1 MVKVLLNPFLYI
13 PVFQIYWSLG
23 GGIYRNRLS
32 VCPSLCGNF
41 CPARRC
47 VAYIPDPNTTLTLD
61 LKVKFTGFYVWYIT
75 IFWFDIG
82 IPYLAYGSTTMRGCV
97 AYIHNPDSRLTFV
110 CLKFI
115 VPLERGCCTHRVKFP
130 YRCCMKNRWHKVNH
144 KLKKTLKMYVF
155 ITYF

>member
-13 PVFQIYWSLG
+13 PVFQIYWSSG
-23 GGIYRNRLS
+23 GGGYIGIVCLS

-61 LKVKFTGFYVWYIT
+61 LKVKFTGFLTCFCVWYIT

-82 IPYLAYGSTTMRGCV
+82 IPYLDMGQPLWEDVLRTFIILIQCWPLFVWSLSSHSKEGV
-97 AYIHNPDSRLTFV
+97 AHIMLN
-110 CLKFI
+110 
-115 VPLERGCCTHRVKFP
+115 FP
-130 YRCCMKNRWHKVNH
+130 IGVAWKIGVI
-144 KLKKTLKMYVF
+144 KLIINVKKT
-155 ITYF
+155 T